1 MAAHFTIPASPGRKV
16 QKVDQFLGVDL
27 TNDPKNVDLCRSP
40 SAPNMIRDVPGKVR
54 KCMGYEQTAAYKGG
68 IYGAYTLRGQSET
81 LLPYQGLAA
90 RIHEVATLFHHSPVY
105 VMDSHPPPF

>member
-68 IYGAYTLRGQSET
+68 ISGSQ
-81 LLPYQGLAA
+81 AA
-90 RIHEVATLFHHSPVY
+90 PGSWARHCTFRTAAAC
-105 VMDSHPPPF
+105 

>member
-68 IYGAYTLRGQSET
+68 IYGA
-81 LLPYQGLAA
+81 
-90 RIHEVATLFHHSPVY
+90 
-105 VMDSHPPPF
+105 